1 MTADIR
7 GILNGAVPVPTKKE
21 QQLAAKRQ
29 RDRKRYALKANQPWK
44 TNAPNSDSGLRD
56 VLQSGV
62 QPEQDC
68 DGALRTQPG
77 VRDDWPEP
85 EV

>member
-44 TNAPNSDSGLRD
+44 TDSI
-56 VLQSGV
+56 
-62 QPEQDC
+62 
-68 DGALRTQPG
+68 
-77 VRDDWPEP
+77 EP
-85 EV
+85 FTHKQTTIPYERKTNT